1 MRQISTII
9 STFVTLMIL
18 MGTSLNSLGFDG
30 TFSKLDSNN
39 TFLVDGETAT
49 IRISTP
55 TVSMYRSADREIAI
69 NMNEEIKSASKKKI
83 ASGSVLPADID
94 INYEFYNQ
102 FRINMFQLPSEQDN
116 EIVFHL
122 FHAEN
127 IQFSNSFSLK
137 ATDDI
142 IHGQFMDHQL

>member
-1 MRQISTII
+1 
-9 STFVTLMIL
+9 
-18 MGTSLNSLGFDG
+18 MGGIKKGTTAFDPL
-30 TFSKLDSNN
+30 SKSNDK
-39 TFLVDGETAT
+39 L
-49 IRISTP
+49 
-55 TVSMYRSADREIAI
+55 
-69 NMNEEIKSASKKKI
+69 IKSASKKKI

-94 INYEFYNQ
+94 INYKFYNQ